1 MFWIGFLSIPLIL
14 LMLFGLMAGSGKLL
28 NKIEKNFIHV
38 KAVVCAVVFT
48 FLSYVFTL
56 LYSMVAIIS
65 GNAVINAM
73 LCALFLVFSW
83 YIVEKMYQ
91 KISGENFENKAE
103 NENEKAL
110 SHKDKNVCHLCALI
124 AVVCSSVLLCIEKGD
139 RSYLMLTS
147 IAISVWIG
155 AYIPISEIYQGIK
168 FKVTFENV
176 IKEFK
181 NQKLSVVFSA
191 VISAVFMI
199 FLVSENDLA
208 QKLNVV
214 IEEIGVGIAA
224 GSISVILGMVAYGL
238 IKNRKCT

>member
-28 NKIEKNFIHV
+28 NKIEKIFIHV

-168 FKVTFENV
+168 FKVTLDR
-176 IKEFK
+176 K
-181 NQKLSVVFSA
+181 SVV
-191 VISAVFMI
+191 
-199 FLVSENDLA
+199 
-208 QKLNVV
+208 
-214 IEEIGVGIAA
+214 
-224 GSISVILGMVAYGL
+224 
-238 IKNRKCT
+238 